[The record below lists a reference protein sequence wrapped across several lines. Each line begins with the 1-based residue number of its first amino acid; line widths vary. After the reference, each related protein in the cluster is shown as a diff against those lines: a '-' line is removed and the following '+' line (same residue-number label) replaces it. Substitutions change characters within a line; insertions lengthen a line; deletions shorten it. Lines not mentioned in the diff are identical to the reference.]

1 MGVKAHW
8 NQAMTGPLDGSSR
21 SIPAALYSSI
31 ADVGGISQASPK
43 MMATR
48 TTTPVKMSVF
58 LTCLSFSFSCLPTSQ
73 NVGPTRAFQGGV
85 AGKRWRGPTP
95 PTKKRCT
102 RMHMRLGPNTN
113 RGAHTPPQPTSPK
126 PHHRQQRPRPG
137 MFSRRAK
144 KCPRF
149 RGRDWHDVSHAT
161 SFDGCRDAR
170 GCFGI

>member
-1 MGVKAHW
+1 MLWVSIVGTGFRFSAATPAPPHGKKSPGEGTYAQYRHKAVVDNAEDFGMNSNQVKILGVFHRH
-8 NQAMTGPLDGSSR
+8 GPDSR
-21 SIPAALYSSI
+21 
-31 ADVGGISQASPK
+31 
-43 MMATR
+43 
-48 TTTPVKMSVF
+48 
-58 LTCLSFSFSCLPTSQ
+58 
-73 NVGPTRAFQGGV
+73 GV

-126 PHHRQQRPRPG
+126 PHQRQQRPRPG